1 MACVEKDIVG
11 NKALRVLDPDLP
23 LLATEAAIDIDNML
37 SNRSKDVTAIHKL
50 AELLK
55 NSVKVNSAGPPHS
68 LMDPAT
74 LTILTEAVAH
84 AAGGKNEMEELLSE
98 AVKIGTSLS
107 SEDPMK
113 NPKEL
118 KRAMEFCIALAAAV
132 AAYRKSI
139 RDLRPMHPFRK

>member
-1 MACVEKDIVG
+1 MASLAEDIVG

-23 LLATEAAIDIDNML
+23 LLAAEAAIDIDNLL
-37 SNRSKDVTAIHKL
+37 SNRSKDMTAISKL

-55 NSVKVNSAGPPHS
+55 NSIKVNSIGFPHS

-74 LTILTEAVAH
+74 LTILSEALSH
-84 AAGGKNEMEELLSE
+84 AAGNNKVEGLLSE
-98 AVKIGTSLS
+98 AVKISTSLS

-113 NPKEL
+113 NTEEL
-118 KRAMEFCIALAAAV
+118 EKAREFCIALSTAV
-132 AAYRKSI
+132 ATYRKSI